1 MKQAAREALA
11 GNKSEYEKI
20 KGTAR
25 AYAKKREC
33 YVQEAV
39 YIYYNALTLVAQ
51 NISSRNI
58 FEQQYT

>member
-11 GNKSEYEKI
+11 GNKSDYEKI
-20 KGTAR
+20 KVTAR

-39 YIYYNALTLVAQ
+39 IL
-51 NISSRNI
+51 
-58 FEQQYT
+58 